1 MEATDQWAL
10 GDLYQIVLNWIAE
23 RQREGKLSLEWFSVQ
38 SFNGDKLITMNGG
51 ARPIKGG
58 GPYIII
64 YDDRQPPPRYE
75 AHSYISPRMGWI
87 EVIGRCN
94 AADPLFFEKLL
105 NDMIS
110 IQTSEALR
118 AMGDTTYGS
127 TTECS

>member
-1 MEATDQWAL
+1 MEVNDDQWAL

-23 RQREGKLSLEWFSVQ
+23 KQRAGELSIDWFSVQ

-58 GPYIII
+58 GPYIVI

-87 EVIGRCN
+87 EVIGKCN
-94 AADPLFFEKLL
+94 AADPRFFDMLL
-105 NDMIS
+105 GDMLN
-110 IQTSEALR
+110 IQTIEVQRML
-118 AMGDTTYGS
+118 
-127 TTECS
+127 E